1 MKTSSL
7 FLALL
12 ASSSAIATP
21 FSKTKYLKRG
31 KSSIVKSI
39 LELIGVATNT
49 DANAWDYEAH
59 RDMCSVNMKTE
70 KGGNCHA
77 DVTCSDGKTRNYDN
91 WGGCAHQVVNRFDD
105 PGIGPFT
112 ITWTKK
118 DDDCSDGLCA
128 PELALKYV
136 GNYFVFD
143 VEALSEEAQKNANSA
158 TLCGVGCSRP
168 TPESEPNSE
177 NICQATNIYNR
188 ETIRSNQCGVPA
200 IGKDY
205 GPGKLDSQGPVGE
218 AGYATGWCGMHV
230 VQYQKEEPAADPA
243 SDPKANY
250 HLDVT
255 LYDSN
260 EDKIGEVLGAE
271 APAGEAVSV
280 FSKLPHVMLV
290 TAQKV
295 DADPVLFAY
304 SDQSWAYADAEHH
317 CNFGQYDSGN
327 REGDCGFSC

>member
-1 MKTSSL
+1 
-7 FLALL
+7 
-12 ASSSAIATP
+12 
-21 FSKTKYLKRG
+21 
-31 KSSIVKSI
+31 
-39 LELIGVATNT
+39 
-49 DANAWDYEAH
+49 
-59 RDMCSVNMKTE
+59 MCSVNMKTK

-77 DVTCSDGKTRNYDN
+77 DVTCADGNTRNYDN

-118 DDDCSDGLCA
+118 DDDCDDGLCA
-128 PELALKYV
+128 PELALEYV
-136 GNYFVFD
+136 GDYHVFD
-143 VEALSEEAQKNANSA
+143 VSALSEEAQDNANSA
-158 TLCGVGCSRP
+158 TLCKVGCSAP
-168 TPESEPNSE
+168 TPDSEPDSE
-177 NICQATNIYNR
+177 NICQETYKYNR
-188 ETIRSNQCGVPA
+188 DTIHAHQCGVPA
-200 IGKDY
+200 IGKNY
-205 GPGKLDSQGPVGE
+205 GPGKLDSQGPVNS
-218 AGYATGWCGMHV
+218 AGYAGGWCGIHV
-230 VQYQKEEPAADPA
+230 VQHQKEDPASDPA

-271 APAGEAVSV
+271 APAGKPVEVN
-280 FSKLPHVMLV
+280 SKLPWVMLV

-304 SDQSWAYADAEHH
+304 SDQSWAYADVAHH
-317 CNFGQYDSGN
+317 CNFGKYDSGN